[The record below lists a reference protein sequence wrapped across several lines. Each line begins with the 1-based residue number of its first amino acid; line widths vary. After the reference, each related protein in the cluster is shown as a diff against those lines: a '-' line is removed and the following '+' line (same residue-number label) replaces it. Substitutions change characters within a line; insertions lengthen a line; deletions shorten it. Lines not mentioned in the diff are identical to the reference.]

1 MEEELSCNVAIFTEI
16 MNGKKIYL
24 ARCEEL
30 GVSDF
35 GDTPEEALNNL
46 KTAIKLLI
54 EVEPLK
60 KEDLKKERPLMVT
73 RLML

>member
-1 MEEELSCNVAIFTEI
+1 MEKELSCNVSIHTEM

-30 GVSDF
+30 GMSDF
-35 GDTPEEALNNL
+35 GDTPEEALFNL
-46 KTAIKLLI
+46 RKAIRLLI

-60 KEDLKKERPLMVT
+60 RECLERVKPLMVT
-73 RLML
+73 RLLI